1 MNTNNTNENSK
12 YRPGT
17 GDIRLRIKAP
27 ADRPFPLFH
36 RIMVE
41 GGGYI
46 SIDWGDGNKETR
58 SDWNVYSP
66 EHTYAKSGEYIVKL
80 TGSRFKEVIGFPVGD
95 NKSLFQTGVR
105 EVLSLKMPT
114 DSTSVSLRKVFYGCA
129 NLVGHIPEWDDCVV
143 DVAYAYYGCKGLTG
157 NIPEWGA
164 NIVDAESTYENCVR
178 LSGNIPEWG
187 AKMVNAA
194 YTYVGCDS
202 LTGEIPEWGA
212 NITDAKFTYAGC
224 SGLTGEIPAWGPKIK
239 SVSLTYSNCSGLTGC
254 SKELLQDPMPSRIT
268 KHDDCVYGCV
278 DEIQQ
283 HFTKDWGGTKVKLT
297 EARKKFRDVYKALLE
312 KKASY

>member
-1 MNTNNTNENSK
+1 MNTDITKENFK
-12 YRPGT
+12 YSPGT
-17 GDIRLRIKAP
+17 GDIRLRIKAT
-27 ADRPFPLFH
+27 AKRPFPLFYH
-36 RIMVE
+36 IMVE
-41 GGGYI
+41 DGFI

-58 SDWNVYSP
+58 ADWNVYSP
-66 EHTYAKSGEYIVKL
+66 THTYAKSGEYIVKL

-178 LSGNIPEWG
+178 LSGNSPEWG
-187 AKMVNAA
+187 TKVVNAA
-194 YTYVGCDS
+194 YTYVG
-202 LTGEIPEWGA
+202 
-212 NITDAKFTYAGC
+212 
-224 SGLTGEIPAWGPKIK
+224 
-239 SVSLTYSNCSGLTGC
+239 
-254 SKELLQDPMPSRIT
+254 
-268 KHDDCVYGCV
+268 
-278 DEIQQ
+278 
-283 HFTKDWGGTKVKLT
+283 
-297 EARKKFRDVYKALLE
+297 
-312 KKASY
+312 